1 MTPRDPRDLFENAVA
16 AVRDESPDPL
26 AREASLQRAAR
37 RLEAELN
44 PQAAEVA
51 GGDERIHG
59 CAGFRALLPA
69 YRAGAL
75 SEPKRMLLEDHLR
88 ECVPCRRAWNELKH
102 GAPAEVPQYGWGH
115 SAAAPAGRSRAL
127 AWRLAAGLGGV
138 ALLSAMLWL
147 GNGFGGPEVRAEVA
161 SIDGSLYLLDGQT
174 ARPVA
179 AGESFE
185 RGGVLRTA
193 AGSRAVLTLADGSRV
208 ELGERAELSLDR
220 RRDGVVLAL
229 SRGNV
234 IVEAAEQRRGQLFVR
249 TDDCLVSVVGT
260 IFSVNSGARGS
271 RVSVLDGEV
280 RVRQGSEL
288 AVLHPGE
295 QLATSTR
302 LERVPLERD
311 IAWSRNAPAYRERLQ
326 ALRAL
331 GRELDSLLVSSGGR
345 TSTRLLDLAP
355 ADTLIW
361 AAAPNLTQSLSDAWT
376 VIEERVAQDPT
387 LAEWWRERFSAENAE
402 EIRRVVA
409 DLRSLG
415 AHLGEEIA
423 VALPRNGSG
432 DGHSTGPLLLAEV
445 TSTAGF
451 SSALDDEIA
460 RLRAAGDPEADH
472 LRRIEDPS
480 QFTAAEGDFLVWV
493 SPAGVVGASP
503 SVDRLRALQAAL
515 AAGGSGFA
523 TTPFHGRLAAA
534 YEGGVEWLFAGDAG
548 SALATEQAANA
559 EHAAQLDALGIAAA
573 RYVVIESRGDGET
586 SSHRAELSFSGE
598 RRGMAAWLAEPAPSG
613 ALEFVS
619 PDAQVAIAGLTKAPL
634 EMFDDMARLTEL
646 EGDGGIESEARS
658 ELGLSLRDDLAA
670 ALGGDFAIAIDGPWL
685 PQPAWKVVIE
695 VLDATRLQSTI
706 ARLVEAANAEAAENG
721 KPGLVLG
728 EEAAEGQIY
737 HRIAHADGRELGWYV
752 FEDGYLVAA
761 PSRALLAQTLD
772 RRAAGSTLLSS
783 QAFLDRLPS
792 DGEPNFSALVWQ
804 NLGASIGDLAR
815 LLGDGVHTEALEAS
829 APSGPTL
836 LLAYG
841 GADRIS
847 LLATGAP
854 GPLGMS
860 LQSLLAMGAAVHE
873 QPQVEAV
880 PEGSAPEAVE
890 TQGRPVA

>member
-1 MTPRDPRDLFENAVA
+1 
-16 AVRDESPDPL
+16 
-26 AREASLQRAAR
+26 
-37 RLEAELN
+37 
-44 PQAAEVA
+44 
-51 GGDERIHG
+51 
-59 CAGFRALLPA
+59 
-69 YRAGAL
+69 
-75 SEPKRMLLEDHLR
+75 MLLEDHLR
-88 ECVPCRRAWNELKH
+88 ECVPCRRAWNELKN
-102 GAPAEVPQYGWGH
+102 GAPAEV
-115 SAAAPAGRSRAL
+115 AAAPARRSTAL
-127 AWRLAAGLGGV
+127 SWRLAAGLGGV
-138 ALLSAMLWL
+138 ALLSTLLWL
-147 GNGFGGPEVRAEVA
+147 GSGFGGPEVRAEVA
-161 SIDGSLYLLDGQT
+161 SIDGSLFLLDGQN

-208 ELGERAELSLDR
+208 ELGERAELRLDR

-234 IVEAAEQRRGQLFVR
+234 IVEAAQQRSGQLFVR

-280 RVRQGSEL
+280 RVRQGAEL
-288 AVLHPGE
+288 AVLRPGE
-295 QLATSTR
+295 QLATSAR

-331 GRELDSLLVSSGGR
+331 GHELDSILVSGEGR

-361 AAAPNLTQSLSDAWT
+361 AAAPNLSQSLSDAWS
-376 VIEERVAQDPT
+376 VIEERVAQDST
-387 LAEWWRERFSAENAE
+387 LADWWRERFSAETAE
-402 EIRRVVA
+402 EVRQA
-409 DLRSLG
+409 LGDLRDLG
-415 AHLGEEIA
+415 AHLGAEIA

-432 DGHSTGPLLLAEV
+432 DVHSSAPLLLAEV
-445 TSTAGF
+445 TSPASF
-451 SSALDDEIA
+451 SAALDEEIT
-460 RLRAAGDPEADH
+460 RLQTKNPEAAH

-480 QFTAAEGDFLVWV
+480 QLTAAEDGFMVWV

-503 SVDRLRALQAAL
+503 SAERLRALQAAL
-515 AAGGSGFA
+515 ATGGSGFA
-523 TTPFHGRLAAA
+523 ATPFHARLAAA
-534 YEGGVEWLFAGDAG
+534 YAEGVEWLLAGDAG
-548 SALATEQAANA
+548 TALAAEQSRNA
-559 EHAAQLDALGIAAA
+559 EHGAALDALGIAAA
-573 RYVVIESRGDGET
+573 RYIVVESRGDGET
-586 SSHRAELSFSGE
+586 STHRAELSFSGE
-598 RRGMAAWLAEPAPSG
+598 RRGIAAWLAEPAPSG

-619 PDAQVAIAGLTKAPL
+619 PDAQVAVAGLTKAPL
-634 EMFDDMARLTEL
+634 EMFDDIARLA
-646 EGDGGIESEARS
+646 EGETRGRLESEARA

-695 VLDATRLQSTI
+695 VLDATRLQATI
-706 ARLVEAANAEAAENG
+706 ARLVESANAEAAAQG

-728 EEAAEGQIY
+728 EEAEDGEVY
-737 HRIAHADGRELGWYV
+737 HRIAQTDGRELGWYL
-752 FEDGYLVAA
+752 FSDGYLVAA
-761 PSRALLAQTLD
+761 PSRALLSQTLD

-783 QAFLDRLPS
+783 QAFLDRLPR

-815 LLGDGVHTEALEAS
+815 LLGDGASGEALQAS

-860 LQSLLAMGAAVHE
+860 LRSLLAMGAAVRE
-873 QPQVEAV
+873 QPPVDPV
-880 PEGSAPEAVE
+880 PQDSAAPAAAE
-890 TQGRPVA
+890 TQSRPVA